1 MIPYPPSPDGG
12 AATTTRPARSRPAIF
27 YGWWIVVA
35 SVGFHGATGAAFGFT
50 FGQYLLR
57 FEEQFGWS
65 KFAISSAFSLSQ
77 LAAGL
82 LSPAHGW
89 LIDRFSP
96 RALVR
101 AGLVMLGG
109 GFMLLPLASTFPVML
124 AIILLMSLGMN
135 LAGWL
140 TLTTVTT
147 RWFRRKRALAL
158 GLSSTGIGLAG
169 VLSPIVA
176 WSLTTHGWRPT
187 AFFTGVAMLAIGF
200 PLAQLLRGYPEQ
212 HGLLPDGDGAPKPRE
227 GGQAVREDPD
237 VFDFTVG
244 EAMRDRSFWYV
255 SLGHGVALIAV
266 FTVLV
271 HLVPHLVE
279 GLGWSET
286 SAQAML
292 TLVTVTSIVG
302 QVGGGYVGDRYNKAR
317 MAGMCMLAHAAA
329 MLVLVFAESG
339 VVIGAAALLHGLAWG
354 TRGPLM
360 MAIRADYYGRRHF
373 GKIAGYSNV
382 MVMFGP
388 LIGPTL
394 AGAMNDATGDY
405 RGAFVVVAV
414 IVAVGSLFFFLSRK
428 PPVPARLRARTATP

>member
-1 MIPYPPSPDGG
+1 M
-12 AATTTRPARSRPAIF
+12 ATTSSPARFGRRIF
-27 YGWWIVVA
+27 YGWWIVFV
-35 SVGFHGATGAAFGFT
+35 SVCLHGVTGAAFGFT

-65 KFAISSAFSLSQ
+65 KFAISGAFSLSQ
-77 LAAGL
+77 MAAGL

-96 RALVR
+96 RALVQI
-101 AGLVMLGG
+101 GVVMLGG
-109 GFMLLPLASTFPVML
+109 GFMALPLASTFLVFV
-124 AIILLMSLGMN
+124 AVVIVMSLGMN

-158 GLSSTGIGLAG
+158 GLSSTGIGAAG

-176 WSLTTHGWRPT
+176 WSLITHGWRPT
-187 AFFTGVAMLAIGF
+187 AFFTGVAILAVGL

-212 HGLLPDGDGAPKPRE
+212 HGLLPDGARAVSTPEGAAALRDSDA
-227 GGQAVREDPD
+227 Q
-237 VFDFTVG
+237 DFTVG
-244 EAMRDRSFWYV
+244 EALRDRSFWYV

-266 FTVLV
+266 FAVIV

-279 GLGWSET
+279 GRGWSET

-302 QVGGGYVGDRYNKAR
+302 QVGGGYIGDRYNKAR
-317 MAGMCMLAHAAA
+317 MAAFCMLAHAAA
-329 MLVLVFAESG
+329 MAVLVVAESG
-339 VVIGAAALLHGLAWG
+339 YIIGVAALLHGLAWG

-360 MAIRADYYGRRHF
+360 MAIRADFYGRRHF

-394 AGAMNDATGDY
+394 AGWMNDASGDY
-405 RGAFVVVAV
+405 SSAFMTVAAIVGA
-414 IVAVGSLFFFLSRK
+414 GSLFFFLARK
-428 PPVPARLRARTATP
+428 PPAPARLRARTAAA

>member
-1 MIPYPPSPDGG
+1 M
-12 AATTTRPARSRPAIF
+12 ATTNSPARPGRRIF
-27 YGWWIVVA
+27 FGWWIVFV
-35 SVGFHGATGAAFGFT
+35 SVCLHGVTGAAFGFT

-57 FEEQFGWS
+57 FEAQFGWS

-82 LSPAHGW
+82 LSPVHGW

-96 RALVR
+96 KALVR
-101 AGLVMLGG
+101 VGIVTLGG
-109 GFMLLPLASTFPVML
+109 GFMALPLTSTFPVFL
-124 AIILLMSLGMN
+124 AIVLVMSLGMN

-147 RWFRRKRALAL
+147 RWFRRRRALAL

-187 AFFTGVAMLAIGF
+187 AFWTGVAILAIGL

-212 HGLLPDGDGAPKPRE
+212 HGLLPDGARASSPGASGGPRE
-227 GGQAVREDPD
+227 PEAQQ
-237 VFDFTVG
+237 DFTVG
-244 EAMRDRSFWYV
+244 EALRDRSFWYV

-279 GLGWSET
+279 GHGWSET

-292 TLVTVTSIVG
+292 TLVTVTSIAG
-302 QVGGGYVGDRYNKAR
+302 QVGGGYIGDRYNKSR
-317 MAGMCMLAHAAA
+317 MAAFCMLAHAAA
-329 MLVLVFAESG
+329 MAMLVVAESG
-339 VVIGAAALLHGLAWG
+339 YVIAAAALLHGLAWG

-360 MAIRADYYGRRHF
+360 MAIRADFYGRRHF

-394 AGAMNDATGDY
+394 AGAMNDYFGDY
-405 RGAFVVVAV
+405 RSAFLVVAA
-414 IVAVGSLFFFLSRK
+414 IVGAGSLFFFLARK
-428 PPVPARLRARTATP
+428 PPTPARLQRMAEA